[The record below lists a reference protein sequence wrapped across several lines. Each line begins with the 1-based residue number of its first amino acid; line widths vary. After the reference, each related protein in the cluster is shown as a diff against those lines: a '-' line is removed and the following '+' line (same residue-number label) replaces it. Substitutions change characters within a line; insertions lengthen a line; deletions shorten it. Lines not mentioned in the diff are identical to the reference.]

1 MLQKTICI
9 DNIIEKIWVA
19 GWVVAIKADMEL
31 QGPLANLH
39 FLLKPLSKLLLRS
52 VLTKVC
58 ANNSHLEPSLVCH
71 LFLPRV
77 ILLSR
82 ICTLI
87 KEEDAESGES
97 QDVAQTLY
105 ESPLC
110 HLAAGSIQTRLLD
123 NLTFLSGAS
132 LQR

>member
-19 GWVVAIKADMEL
+19 GWVVAIKADMAL

-82 ICTLI
+82 IWPLI
-87 KEEDAESGES
+87 KDAESGES